1 MEGLAHELA
10 SRHPSPAYLENLL
23 RIMQHVVLQWQA
35 EHEWILSIR
44 DQELEQMQ
52 TSSYEAL

>member
-10 SRHPSPAYLENLL
+10 NHPSPAYLENLL
-23 RIMQHVVLQWQA
+23 RIIQHVVLQWQA
-35 EHEWILSIR
+35 EHEWISSIR